1 VADDSK
7 LIQIVDA
14 ALAEAASKAGAWL
27 KCRPGCCECCLGVFE
42 ISGLDAERLRRG
54 LASIAVSDPARAQRV
69 GVRAG
74 EAAARL
80 RGQYSVDTETRVL
93 SEAPDDDEP
102 CPALDPASGMCDLYE
117 WRPLICRTFGP
128 AIRSGNA
135 VGTCEL
141 CFPGAT
147 EEEIA
152 ACAVELDIETIEMP
166 FPRDLGSEQP
176 TGPTSVALALTRL
189 SP

>member
-1 VADDSK
+1 MADDTK

-14 ALAEAASKAGAWL
+14 ALAEAATKAGAWL
-27 KCRPGCCECCLGVFE
+27 KCRPGCCECCLGAFE
-42 ISGLDAERLRRG
+42 ISGVDAERLRRG
-54 LASIAVSDPARAQRV
+54 LASLAERDPARAERV
-69 GVRAG
+69 RVRAG

-80 RGQYSVDTETRVL
+80 RSQYPGDTANRVL
-93 SEAPDDDEP
+93 GEAADDDDP
-102 CPALDPASGMCDLYE
+102 CPALDPASGMCDLYDS
-117 WRPLICRTFGP
+117 RPLTCRTFGP

-152 ACAVELDIETIEMP
+152 ACAVELDTDALEAP
-166 FPRDLGSEQP
+166 FLRELGGGQP
-176 TGPTSVALALTRL
+176 AGSTVVALALT
-189 SP
+189 